1 MDNREIICIDA
12 GSEAYWRDRREAFA
26 LIRKA
31 ERAAKRAKTA
41 PMYLHGG
48 YDEDGDVIA
57 VENLEPFEAM
67 DDAFSGLL
75 GHATATR
82 ILLAQRRS
90 QIFGFDLGMRIDG
103 SETAAD

>member
-1 MDNREIICIDA
+1 MDDRNIICIDA
-12 GSEAYWRDRREAFA
+12 GSEAYWQDRREAFA
-26 LIRKA
+26 LICKA

-57 VENLEPFEAM
+57 IENLAPFEAM
-67 DDAFSGLL
+67 GDAFSGVL
-75 GHATATR
+75 GHPTAMR

-90 QIFGFDLGMRIDG
+90 QICGFDLGMPISG
-103 SETAAD
+103 AETDAG